1 MKFQDTVTGLQKDLK
16 ELKIIS
22 KKLKEEIGNLK
33 VLIQELNTETLKKQ
47 MIPYMREF
55 YANNVKVLMKEEDN
69 EVFKMKKE
77 AANLE
82 REKARLIREID
93 WAEKQIKKNEKF
105 VGVYIYRHLQK
116 KQPKRLHKIAKK
128 LIYFKNNH

>member
-1 MKFQDTVTGLQKDLK
+1 MKFYDTVTGLQKDLK

-33 VLIQELNTETLKKQ
+33 DLIQELNTETLKKQ

-116 KQPKRLHKIAKK
+116 K
-128 LIYFKNNH
+128 